1 MIISFILLTLMSDP
15 GVMLKEETSR
25 WSLLDFKELKKIP
38 CSFVTIRLSIE
49 MIYVPSTSPN
59 WLKS

>member
-1 MIISFILLTLMSDP
+1 MSDP
-15 GVMLKEETSR
+15 GVTLKEETIR
-25 WSLLDFKELKKIP
+25 WSLLDFKELNKIP

-49 MIYVPSTSPN
+49 MIYVLSASPN

>member
-1 MIISFILLTLMSDP
+1 MSDP

-49 MIYVPSTSPN
+49 IIYVFSDGVGNRHDERQNELPV
-59 WLKS
+59 